1 MNDQVHIS
9 KQTMPRRRMYCDVL
23 KIFDKH
29 VVVIVPWESEG
40 EGCVDYIIVKVQ
52 ISHQSNGNLEPSVKH
67 RAAAEL
73 LQGQGTDGS
82 KVPF

>member
-1 MNDQVHIS
+1 M
-9 KQTMPRRRMYCDVL
+9 
-23 KIFDKH
+23 
-29 VVVIVPWESEG
+29 VIVPWESEG

-52 ISHQSNGNLEPSVKH
+52 ISHQSNGKLEPSVKH